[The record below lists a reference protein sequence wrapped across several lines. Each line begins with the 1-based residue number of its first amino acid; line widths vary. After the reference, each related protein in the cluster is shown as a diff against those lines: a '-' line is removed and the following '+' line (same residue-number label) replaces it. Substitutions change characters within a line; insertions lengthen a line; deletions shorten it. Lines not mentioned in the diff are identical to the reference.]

1 MSIAISAWS
10 IRNPIPVCVLFAL
23 LTLAGISAYLALPVK
38 QLPDTSFPIVAVNVT
53 QSGAAPAEIETQIAR
68 VTENAVAGIP
78 GVKHVFTAITNGHSS
93 TLVEFRIGENQQKA
107 IDEVRT
113 AIDRVRADLPRGIDP
128 PVVERVD
135 IDSVPVLTFAVTAPM
150 SEVDLSWYVD
160 DRVAKT
166 LQAVRGVS
174 SIRRLGGVN
183 REIIVSLLPDRLAAL
198 DLTAAQVGQALRTAL
213 GDNAGGRVE
222 LGRSEQTV
230 RVLASPRSAEAL
242 RRVELPLGGGRS
254 VALSAVA
261 EVGDGAGE
269 PRSFARLD
277 GRPVIGFEVM
287 KTKPASDISVEDA
300 ANAAIERLARE
311 GRGVRFTRIV
321 SSADETRAEFSATI
335 EVLVEGMA
343 LAALVVWL
351 FLRTWRSTL
360 IAAVAMPISL
370 IPTFAVMLVL
380 GFTLNLVSLLAL
392 TLVIGILVDDAIVE
406 IENIE
411 KRIESGESPYRA
423 SMIGADQI
431 GLAVIATTFAIV
443 VVFLPVSLMGGIV
456 GQYFREFGVTVAV
469 AVLFSLLVARLLTP
483 LMCAYLLVPA
493 RTLRAR
499 RPMAGWY
506 RRILDWALDHRG
518 LSILLAFLFFA
529 GSLGLASLLPTA
541 FIPESNPKSMVFNI
555 VAAPGSTRAD
565 LDRVSGEATRILKGQ
580 PDVAS
585 VFARF
590 GGEAMHNGSLTVV
603 FKEDRTGTAAAFKR
617 RVASA
622 LGEIRDVRI
631 TPSGQNGG
639 SADLE
644 VILVGNDPLALEA
657 AARRVQHEMRG
668 IPGLR
673 NVRAA
678 EPASSPEL
686 VIRPR
691 LAEAARLGLTAEA
704 IADAARIATIGD
716 VDANLAKLP
725 IDGRNLPA
733 RALLPSDA
741 RLDLATIAGLRVP
754 IQGGGTTRLDAV
766 ADIGFEAGPGRI
778 ERIDRQRRAT
788 IQADISGLTLGQAT
802 DAVAALPGMKA
813 LPAGVQQLLYGD
825 SEAMSELFG
834 GFIGAMIAGIGMIFA
849 VLVLLFRSFF
859 KPVTILTALPLA
871 VGGAFG
877 GLLLGG
883 LALSLPA
890 MIGFLML
897 LGLAAKNSILLVEYA
912 IERERRGA
920 PRRAALIEACHE
932 RARPIVMTT
941 VAMAA
946 GMMPTALG
954 LGEGSEFRQPMAV
967 AVIGG
972 LITSTALS
980 LVLVPVAYEA
990 IDMLERW
997 LAPRFGRL
1005 VRQPDPREVAAL
1017 RTDEAPP
1024 AAAPMRP

>member
-1 MSIAISAWS
+1 
-10 IRNPIPVCVLFAL
+10 
-23 LTLAGISAYLALPVK
+23 
-38 QLPDTSFPIVAVNVT
+38 
-53 QSGAAPAEIETQIAR
+53 
-68 VTENAVAGIP
+68 
-78 GVKHVFTAITNGHSS
+78 
-93 TLVEFRIGENQQKA
+93 

-443 VVFLPVSLMGGIV
+443 VV
-456 GQYFREFGVTVAV
+456 
-469 AVLFSLLVARLLTP
+469 
-483 LMCAYLLVPA
+483 
-493 RTLRAR
+493 
-499 RPMAGWY
+499 
-506 RRILDWALDHRG
+506 
-518 LSILLAFLFFA
+518 
-529 GSLGLASLLPTA
+529 
-541 FIPESNPKSMVFNI
+541 
-555 VAAPGSTRAD
+555 
-565 LDRVSGEATRILKGQ
+565 
-580 PDVAS
+580 
-585 VFARF
+585 
-590 GGEAMHNGSLTVV
+590 
-603 FKEDRTGTAAAFKR
+603 
-617 RVASA
+617 
-622 LGEIRDVRI
+622 
-631 TPSGQNGG
+631 
-639 SADLE
+639 
-644 VILVGNDPLALEA
+644 
-657 AARRVQHEMRG
+657 
-668 IPGLR
+668 
-673 NVRAA
+673 
-678 EPASSPEL
+678 
-686 VIRPR
+686 
-691 LAEAARLGLTAEA
+691 
-704 IADAARIATIGD
+704 
-716 VDANLAKLP
+716 
-725 IDGRNLPA
+725 
-733 RALLPSDA
+733 
-741 RLDLATIAGLRVP
+741 
-754 IQGGGTTRLDAV
+754 
-766 ADIGFEAGPGRI
+766 
-778 ERIDRQRRAT
+778 
-788 IQADISGLTLGQAT
+788 
-802 DAVAALPGMKA
+802 
-813 LPAGVQQLLYGD
+813 
-825 SEAMSELFG
+825 
-834 GFIGAMIAGIGMIFA
+834 
-849 VLVLLFRSFF
+849 
-859 KPVTILTALPLA
+859 
-871 VGGAFG
+871 
-877 GLLLGG
+877 
-883 LALSLPA
+883 
-890 MIGFLML
+890 
-897 LGLAAKNSILLVEYA
+897 
-912 IERERRGA
+912 
-920 PRRAALIEACHE
+920 
-932 RARPIVMTT
+932 
-941 VAMAA
+941 
-946 GMMPTALG
+946 
-954 LGEGSEFRQPMAV
+954 
-967 AVIGG
+967 
-972 LITSTALS
+972 
-980 LVLVPVAYEA
+980 
-990 IDMLERW
+990 
-997 LAPRFGRL
+997 
-1005 VRQPDPREVAAL
+1005 
-1017 RTDEAPP
+1017 
-1024 AAAPMRP
+1024 